1 MITQQQKSKFEKD
14 GYIILNWMISNDFID
29 HLLDDLNGK
38 YRYDSP
44 HYNLNNRIENA
55 FLFSKYVKELA
66 INDKILDSLKILCGG
81 NYFPFQTLNFEK
93 GTEQRLHSD
102 WFHFAPSNNYGLA
115 GVWVALEDTDENNGA
130 LTVVP
135 GSHKLPN
142 KFPSDL
148 GIKVG
153 SRKTPYEYYSEYEDA
168 IDKIVEDSK
177 LQKKIVPIE
186 KGQILIWHSNLIH
199 GGSKI
204 LNLNST
210 RYSQVTHYFQK
221 DKLYFS
227 PIKSGKNYLRRNY
240 RLPLNI
246 LTGRREIPFIS

>member
-1 MITQQQKSKFEKD
+1 MITQEEKSQFEKN
-14 GYIILNWMISNDFID
+14 GYLILNWLIPNDFIGN
-29 HLLDDLNGK
+29 LLNDLKGK

-55 FLFSKYVKELA
+55 FNFSKYVKELA
-66 INDKILDSLKILCGG
+66 VNDKILDSLNKLCGG
-81 NYFPFQTLNFEK
+81 DYFPFQTLNFEK

-102 WFHFAPSNNYGLA
+102 WFHFAPSNNKGLA

-135 GSHKLPN
+135 GSHKLPYMY
-142 KFPSDL
+142 PSDFH
-148 GIKVG
+148 IKVG
-153 SRKTPYEYYSEYEDA
+153 SKENPYEYYSEYEDA
-168 IDKIVEDSK
+168 IEKLVETNELK
-177 LQKKIVPIE
+177 KKIVPIK

-204 LNLNST
+204 LNLKST

-221 DKLYFS
+221 GKLYFS
-227 PIKSGKNYLRRNY
+227 PIKSRQNYLLRSY
-240 RLPLNI
+240 RLPHNV
-246 LTGRREIPFIS
+246 LTGRREIPLIS